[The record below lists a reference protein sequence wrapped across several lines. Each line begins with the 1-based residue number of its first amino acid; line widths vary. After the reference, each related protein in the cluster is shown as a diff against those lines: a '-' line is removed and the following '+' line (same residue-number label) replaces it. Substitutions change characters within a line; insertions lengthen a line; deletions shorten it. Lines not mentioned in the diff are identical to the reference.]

1 MSHSRDADRQQNRV
15 CRLMLIE
22 DDPVF
27 RLGLAACLQ
36 SFDDLQ
42 VVLEADSPARALQLL
57 RELPDEMET
66 ADRSVAPARSLNL
79 IILNLDLGQTTA
91 SQGLGLALCQQLRTQ
106 YADTP
111 LLLLGATL
119 ELTRLATAFQS
130 GAGGYCLKGTSVT
143 ELVTAIR
150 QVASGQP
157 YWTEGIQAIAQSLNT
172 PVPNTTSLTAQTAR
186 PLTDR
191 APQNT
196 LPAISGSQN
205 LLTVWRRN
213 VRESGVRQIERAIAE
228 LDDQLQTAD
237 RSVLD
242 QLVLEGQ
249 RRELRTARWLVKR
262 LLKTSDEPAPELGSQ
277 VSLPTDASRSL
288 QPDHRSQAIANPSEP
303 LADERSTALAETI
316 VNDIQSPLTALFQA
330 TVAKLQNRLPNLTA
344 TALEI
349 DVLKDEK
356 KRELLYTVLRSLQAS
371 LEALRLSNLPPEQ
384 LEIRHRVI
392 LQDIWQATVIDFFGK
407 YYTVQMGTQP
417 IDVVAVLLQDLDIV
431 QTAILDKMPL
441 FPEFLA
447 HLLFQTPLT
456 IDDANYAAGTVE
468 AMARMELLL
477 QNVMLQI
484 ANAVMQPLLNRFG
497 DLVAIKQTFY
507 DKRLLSSRDVERF
520 RNDLSWKYRTDRLFA
535 EPTAIFE
542 SQFNLLVL
550 TDNGISKTAIYAPR
564 SDELAQ
570 LAGLP
575 FLVTLAL
582 EARDAIAPRLRIA
595 ISFLGRGVVYVL
607 TEVIGRGI
615 GLIGRGMIKGIGNAL
630 QDTKPNRNSERWR

>member
-1 MSHSRDADRQQNRV
+1 
-15 CRLMLIE
+15 
-22 DDPVF
+22 
-27 RLGLAACLQ
+27 
-36 SFDDLQ
+36 
-42 VVLEADSPARALQLL
+42 
-57 RELPDEMET
+57 
-66 ADRSVAPARSLNL
+66 
-79 IILNLDLGQTTA
+79 
-91 SQGLGLALCQQLRTQ
+91 
-106 YADTP
+106 
-111 LLLLGATL
+111 
-119 ELTRLATAFQS
+119 
-130 GAGGYCLKGTSVT
+130 
-143 ELVTAIR
+143 
-150 QVASGQP
+150 
-157 YWTEGIQAIAQSLNT
+157 
-172 PVPNTTSLTAQTAR
+172 
-186 PLTDR
+186 
-191 APQNT
+191 
-196 LPAISGSQN
+196 
-205 LLTVWRRN
+205 

-262 LLKTSDEPAPELGSQ
+262 LLKTSDEPAPGLSSQ
-277 VSLPTDASRSL
+277 VPPPTDASQSRP
-288 QPDHRSQAIANPSEP
+288 PDRRSQAIAAASEP
-303 LADERSTALAETI
+303 LAGGSSTALAETI
-316 VNDIQSPLTALFQA
+316 ASDIQSPMAALFQA
-330 TVAKLQNRLPNLTA
+330 TVAKLQKRLPNLTS

-371 LEALRLSNLPPEQ
+371 LETLRLSNLPPEQ
-384 LEIRHRVI
+384 LEIKHRVI

-417 IDVVAVLLQDLDIV
+417 IDVVTVLLQDLDIV
-431 QTAILDKMPL
+431 QTAILDKIPL

-456 IDDANYAAGTVE
+456 IDDATYAVGTVE

-497 DLVAIKQTFY
+497 DVVTIKQTFY

-535 EPTAIFE
+535 SPTAIFE

-570 LAGLP
+570 LSGLP
-575 FLVTLAL
+575 FLVTIAL

>member
-57 RELPDEMET
+57 RELRDDLET
-66 ADRSVAPARSLNL
+66 ANRSVAPARSLDL

-130 GAGGYCLKGTSVT
+130 GADGYCLKGTSVT

-172 PVPNTTSLTAQTAR
+172 PAPNTTSLATRSAR

-196 LPAISGSQN
+196 LPALSGSQN
-205 LLTVWRRN
+205 LLTVWRRKL
-213 VRESGVRQIERAIAE
+213 RESGVRQIERAIAA

-262 LLKTSDEPAPELGSQ
+262 LLKTSDESAPELGLQ
-277 VSLPTDASRSL
+277 VPPPTDVNRI
-288 QPDHRSQAIANPSEP
+288 QPDRRSQAIAATSEP
-303 LADERSTALAETI
+303 IAGETTALAETI
-316 VNDIQSPLTALFQA
+316 VSDIQSPLTALFQA
-330 TVAKLQNRLPNLTA
+330 TVAKLQNKLPNLTA

-371 LEALRLSNLPPEQ
+371 LEALRLSNLSIEQ
-384 LEIRHRVI
+384 LVAKRDVI
-392 LQDIWQATVIDFFGK
+392 LQDLWQATVIDFFGK

-417 IDVVAVLLQDLDIV
+417 IDVVTVLLQDLEIV
-431 QTAILDKMPL
+431 QTAILDKVPL

-497 DLVAIKQTFY
+497 DVVTIKQTFY

-570 LAGLP
+570 LSGLP

-582 EARDAIAPRLRIA
+582 EVRDAIAPRLRIA